1 MASSGTFKASS
12 RWGSFLAG
20 VESKLDTILADEP
33 ATSSSPAAKDGGNR
47 EQQAKKD
54 VMTVDAAR
62 VRGDSMVLIF
72 QTNFR
77 DEVWLT

>member
-1 MASSGTFKASS
+1 MASSGPFKASS

-47 EQQAKKD
+47 EQPTKKD
-54 VMTVDAAR
+54 VTTGDATR

-72 QTNFR
+72 QTIFR
-77 DEVWLT
+77 DAG

>member
-1 MASSGTFKASS
+1 MASSGPFKASS

-33 ATSSSPAAKDGGNR
+33 ASSSSPAAKDGGNR
-47 EQQAKKD
+47 EPLAKKD
-54 VMTVDAAR
+54 VTTGDVAR

-72 QTNFR
+72 QTIFR
-77 DEVWLT
+77 DAG